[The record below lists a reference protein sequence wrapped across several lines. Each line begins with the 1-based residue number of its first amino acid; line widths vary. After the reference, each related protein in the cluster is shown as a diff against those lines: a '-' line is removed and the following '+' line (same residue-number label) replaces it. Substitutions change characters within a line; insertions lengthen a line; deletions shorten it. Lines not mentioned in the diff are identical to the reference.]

1 MIKYKDNKTLN
12 YTTVQLFDLV
22 ADIAAYP
29 EFIPWI
35 DNARILQAKGNV
47 IDAELYIK
55 YKKFNSRFTSKVR
68 LERPENDSDTGL
80 ISVSLI
86 EGPFKHLI
94 NKWEFIPT
102 DEGTEISFL
111 VEFAFRSRILH
122 KAMEPIFNRAAH
134 KITNIFEKRAK
145 EIYKDT

>member
-12 YTTVQLFDLV
+12 YTSVQLFDLV
-22 ADIAAYP
+22 ANIEKYP

-35 DNARILQAKGNV
+35 DKAKILRVRGNIV
-47 IDAELYIK
+47 NAELFIN
-55 YKKFNSRFTSKVR
+55 YKKLNSRFTSKVI
-68 LERPENDSDTGL
+68 LERPDNENEVGS
-80 ISVSLI
+80 IRVSLI
-86 EGPFKHLI
+86 EGPFKHLL
-94 NKWEFIPT
+94 NEWKFTPCK
-102 DEGTEISFL
+102 DGTEVMFI

-145 EIYKDT
+145 EIYKDI